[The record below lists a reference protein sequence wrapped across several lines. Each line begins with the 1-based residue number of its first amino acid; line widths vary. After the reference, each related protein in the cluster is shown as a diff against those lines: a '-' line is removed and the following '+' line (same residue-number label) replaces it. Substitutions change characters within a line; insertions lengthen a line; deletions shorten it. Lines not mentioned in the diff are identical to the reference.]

1 MKQFYMQMG
10 EDNPQEQEEN
20 KFRKITKEQ
29 LEDAAKDK
37 VEDVAIDLA
46 ISKVQLLSAANGTA
60 IVGMPIALV
69 EILSVFFQELETGL
83 KQDKG
88 IERC

>member
-1 MKQFYMQMG
+1 MSKHFYMQMG
-10 EDNPQEQEEN
+10 ENNPQEQEN
-20 KFRKITKEQ
+20 KLKEFAKEQ
-29 LEDAAKDK
+29 LKDAAKDK
-37 VEDVAIDLA
+37 VEDVAIDLM

-69 EILSVFFQELETGL
+69 EILSAFFQELETGL